1 MPKNPLLSL
10 DEIELR
16 DLCRHHIDSF
26 EQWSRRIID
35 EKFKNEY
42 GDKYIDVEVQLGQPL
57 IKADIKKMVEARMQE
72 DVRRFPRWIDAIV
85 MENIEYFFCRADL
98 YTKYYKEIFEPFFSS
113 REEIRFV
120 LKRLIG
126 IRNKLAHGNTI
137 SIHEAEQ
144 SLCYTNDFID
154 CFKKYYENEG
164 KSREYNVP
172 VFIRIKDS
180 LGNDAIREYMEYY
193 GWEVHSH
200 HKSRYGEPAV
210 LLRSG
215 DSYKVWIEVDGSFD
229 ENTYDVMWQF
239 MCGER
244 NESGKGNCVEVSF
257 TDKDVSYSFEIKFWL
272 KTHNTWHRGARFD
285 NDDIV
290 KIDYEEI
297 LPLISSTY

>member
-1 MPKNPLLSL
+1 M
-10 DEIELR
+10 
-16 DLCRHHIDSF
+16 
-26 EQWSRRIID
+26 
-35 EKFKNEY
+35 
-42 GDKYIDVEVQLGQPL
+42 
-57 IKADIKKMVEARMQE
+57 
-72 DVRRFPRWIDAIV
+72 
-85 MENIEYFFCRADL
+85 

-120 LKRLIG
+120 LKRLIE

-154 CFKKYYENEG
+154 CFKRYYEDEG

-180 LGNDAIREYMEYY
+180 LGNDVIRKYMEYY
-193 GWEVHSH
+193 GWEVHSN

-215 DSYKVWIEVDGSFD
+215 DSYKIWIEVDGSF
-229 ENTYDVMWQF
+229 
-239 MCGER
+239 
-244 NESGKGNCVEVSF
+244 VE
-257 TDKDVSYSFEIKFWL
+257 
-272 KTHNTWHRGARFD
+272 NTWHRQAYFD

-290 KIDYEEI
+290 TISYEEI
-297 LPLISSTY
+297 LPPISSTY